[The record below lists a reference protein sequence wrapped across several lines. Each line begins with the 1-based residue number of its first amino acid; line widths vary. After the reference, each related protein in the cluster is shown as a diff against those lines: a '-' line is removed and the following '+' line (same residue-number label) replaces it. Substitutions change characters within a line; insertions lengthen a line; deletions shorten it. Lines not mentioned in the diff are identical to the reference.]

1 MQHQRKELS
10 RLRFMLFTAF
20 YASLSFSASALSAGD
35 DELQRMQKKLNEKT
49 AEAEFSAPDPA
60 AVETYIR
67 DAMTGNMKPRQQPP
81 SYWRD
86 GYTCEDVMRHSRADY
101 FECVY
106 YYREN
111 GHHWR

>member
-1 MQHQRKELS
+1 MHKKTGNICHRRTILVTA
-10 RLRFMLFTAF
+10 LFS
-20 YASLSFSASALSAGD
+20 SLSLMTSAHAAD
-35 DELQRMQKKLNEKT
+35 TELQRMQKKLNEKT

-86 GYTCEDVMRHSRADY
+86 GYTCDDVMRHSRADY

-106 YYREN
+106 YYRQN
-111 GHHWR
+111 GHYWR